1 MSDTTTPSV
10 PEPPRERRRLNLKP
24 RDEAAAAKAA
34 MERNSGK
41 QSVFGDAKP
50 REVSLAGRSGK
61 SEEEILREEL
71 AKDKIQLRLTPDQI
85 QEKRAA
91 EADIAEAQSSLD
103 EAEEGQT
110 EAAAAELKSRQQK
123 LEQLMHDFQEMAL
136 QRAKSGEGVRPSE
149 RRRLA
154 EEAAAMQ
161 GGQPPYQGGQS
172 FGGRGGRQPYAGGRG
187 GFQGRDEGFAGSPP
201 QGNWSRGGPAPA
213 GSFNGHGGDVQQA
226 DSYGSFGGGGGPP
239 GGAFGG
245 YNSGGRGGRG
255 GPRGGRGRGPS
266 GEAQDFA
273 FDNSA
278 GGLPGMDG
286 DYEPTAAGPTSRQD
300 RF

>member
-1 MSDTTTPSV
+1 
-10 PEPPRERRRLNLKP
+10 
-24 RDEAAAAKAA
+24 

-136 QRAKSGEGVRPSE
+136 QRAKS
-149 RRRLA
+149 
-154 EEAAAMQ
+154 
-161 GGQPPYQGGQS
+161 
-172 FGGRGGRQPYAGGRG
+172 GGRG